1 MPKYKPDESFS
12 VIEKSFVKSAY
23 NRDDMPIRTSTFN
36 YEEEQDVI
44 QILPEKQKTVNFLKK
59 GGGKMS

>member
-1 MPKYKPDESFS
+1 
-12 VIEKSFVKSAY
+12 
-23 NRDDMPIRTSTFN
+23 MPIRTSTFN